1 MSIWTPEWSLTVG
14 GTTYTDLTLADVSIT
29 SGRTDIYSQAT
40 AGYASFTILNFDDT
54 PVSINL
60 NGQVNI
66 RVKDSAGDY
75 VNLFG
80 GYVTDIDLDVT
91 SSGTGGLV
99 QNMKV
104 IALGSLSKLPK
115 SLTLG
120 ILSQDQDGDQI
131 YTILEPLLFDSWN
144 EVPAAE
150 TWAGYT
156 PTVTWAEAENSGLG
170 EIDRPGD
177 YLLRARSSSVTDVY
191 SLVAALANSGLGYIY
206 EDNQGRI
213 CYADST
219 HRNEYLATNGYTVV
233 SGNTALASGIKT
245 SLKSG
250 DIRNSVTINYG
261 GSGGGGGGGGGGGS
275 ATASEPSSI
284 AVYGLQAQA
293 IDTSLQNNSDAEDQA
308 DFYLSIR
315 AFPEA
320 QFRSITFPLGN
331 PEIDDSDR
339 DALLNCFM
347 GLPIDISDL
356 PQNINNGRF
365 QGFVE
370 GWTFRASYNG
380 LAITLTVSPTAYS
393 LQAAR
398 WNTVSVAESWNT
410 LSNTLDWNEA
420 TIVA

>member
-1 MSIWTPEWSLTVG
+1 MSIWTPEWSLTVNG
-14 GTTYTDLTLADVSIT
+14 SNDYASLTLADVAIT

-54 PVSINL
+54 PVTMQLNDQVSIK
-60 NGQVNI
+60 
-66 RVKDSAGDY
+66 VKDSTGTF
-75 VNLFG
+75 VNVFG
-80 GYVTDIDLDVT
+80 GYVTDLDLEVK

-99 QNMKV
+99 QNMKI
-104 IALGSLSKLPK
+104 IALGALSKLPK
-115 SLTLG
+115 SLTEG
-120 ILSQDQDGDQI
+120 VLSKDYDGDQI
-131 YTILEPLLFDSWN
+131 YTILAALLFNTWN
-144 EVPAAE
+144 EVPAAL
-150 TWAGYT
+150 TWAGYN
-156 PTVTWAEAENSGLG
+156 PTTTWENAENSGLG

-177 YLLRARSSSVTDVY
+177 YELTERSADVTDVY
-191 SLVAALANSGLGYIY
+191 SLVAALANSGLGYIG

-213 CYADST
+213 FYADST
-219 HRNEYLATNGYTVV
+219 HRNTYLTTNGYTVV

-250 DIRNSVTINYG
+250 DIRNAVTIRYKNNQQV
-261 GSGGGGGGGGGGGS
+261 S
-275 ATASEPSSI
+275 AEDLASI
-284 AVYGLQAQA
+284 AIYGYQAQSIQTTLENGA
-293 IDTSLQNNSDAEDQA
+293 DATSQA
-308 DFYLSIR
+308 NFYLGIR
-315 AFPEA
+315 ANPQA

-339 DALLNCFM
+339 DALLNVFM
-347 GLPIDISDL
+347 GLPIDITDL
-356 PQNINNGRF
+356 PANIGNGRF

-370 GWTFRASYNG
+370 GWTFSASYNG

-398 WNTVSVAESWNT
+398 WNTVSVAETWNS

>member
-1 MSIWTPEWSLTVG
+1 MSIWTPDWTLTVG
-14 GTTYTDLTLADVSIT
+14 GVSYTNLTLADVTIT

-40 AGYASFTILNFDDT
+40 AGYASFSILNFDDT
-54 PVSINL
+54 PVSITL
-60 NGQVNI
+60 NSQVNI
-66 RVKDSAGDY
+66 KVKDSTGTD

-80 GYVTDIDLDVT
+80 GYVTDLDLDV
-91 SSGTGGLV
+91 SQSGTGGLV
-99 QNMKV
+99 QNMKI
-104 IALGSLSKLPK
+104 IALGALSKLPK
-115 SLTLG
+115 TLTNG
-120 ILSQDQDGDQI
+120 VLSKDEDGDQI
-131 YTILEPLLFDSWN
+131 YTILSELLFNTWN

-150 TWAGYT
+150 TWAAYD
-156 PTVTWAEAENSGLG
+156 PTITWANAENSGLG

-177 YLLRARSSSVTDVY
+177 YELTSRSSSVTDVY
-191 SLVAALANSGLGYIY
+191 SLVAALANSGLGYLY

-213 CYADST
+213 GYADST
-219 HRNEYLATNGYTVV
+219 HRNTYLTTYGYTSV
-233 SGNTALASGIKT
+233 SGNTALSSGIMT

-250 DIRNSVTINYG
+250 DIRNAVTITYKNNQTV
-261 GSGGGGGGGGGGGS
+261 S
-275 ATASEPSSI
+275 AENAESI
-284 AVYGLQAQA
+284 GVYGYQAQSIGTTLEHTA
-293 IDTSLQNNSDAEDQA
+293 DATSQA
-308 DFYLSIR
+308 AFYLGIR
-315 AFPEA
+315 AFPVA

-339 DALLNCFM
+339 DALLECFM
-347 GLPIDISDL
+347 GLPIDITDL
-356 PQNINNGRF
+356 PANIGGGRF

-420 TIVA
+420 TVVA

>member
-1 MSIWTPEWSLTVG
+1 MSIWTPDWTLTVG
-14 GTTYTDLTLADVSIT
+14 GVSYTNLTLADVTIT

-54 PVSINL
+54 PVSITL
-60 NGQVNI
+60 NSQVNI
-66 RVKDSAGDY
+66 KVKDSTGTD

-80 GYVTDIDLDVT
+80 GYVTDLDLDV
-91 SSGTGGLV
+91 SQSGSGGLV
-99 QNMKV
+99 QNMKI
-104 IALGSLSKLPK
+104 IALGALSKLPK
-115 SLTLG
+115 SLTNG
-120 ILSQDQDGDQI
+120 VLSKDEDGDQI
-131 YTILEPLLFDSWN
+131 YTILSDLLFNTWN

-150 TWAGYT
+150 TWAGYD
-156 PTVTWAEAENSGLG
+156 PAITWANAENSGLG

-177 YLLRARSSSVTDVY
+177 YELTSRSSSVTDVY
-191 SLVAALANSGLGYIY
+191 SLVAALANSGLGYLY

-213 CYADST
+213 GYADST
-219 HRNEYLATNGYTVV
+219 HRNTYLTTYGYTSV
-233 SGNTALASGIKT
+233 SGNTALSSGIMT

-250 DIRNSVTINYG
+250 DIRNAVTITYKNNQTVSAENAESIGIYG
-261 GSGGGGGGGGGGGS
+261 
-275 ATASEPSSI
+275 
-284 AVYGLQAQA
+284 YQAQSIGTTLEHTA
-293 IDTSLQNNSDAEDQA
+293 DATSQA
-308 DFYLSIR
+308 AFYLGIR
-315 AFPEA
+315 AFPVP

-339 DALLNCFM
+339 DALLECFM
-347 GLPIDISDL
+347 GLPIDITDL
-356 PQNINNGRF
+356 PANIGGGRF

-393 LQAAR
+393 LQSAR

-420 TIVA
+420 TVVA

>member
-1 MSIWTPEWSLTVG
+1 MTIWTPEWSLTVNG
-14 GTTYTDLTLADVSIT
+14 SNDYANLTLADVSVT

-40 AGYASFTILNFDDT
+40 AGYASFTILNFDDS
-54 PVSINL
+54 PVTMNL
-60 NGQVNI
+60 NDQVTI
-66 RVKDSAGDY
+66 RVKNSAGTF

-80 GYVTDIDLDVT
+80 GYVTDLDLEVK
-91 SSGTGGLV
+91 SSGTGGMV
-99 QNMKV
+99 QNMKI
-104 IALGSLSKLPK
+104 IALGALSKLPK
-115 SLTLG
+115 SLTDGVLAK
-120 ILSQDQDGDQI
+120 DFDGDQI
-131 YTILEPLLFDSWN
+131 YTILSALLFNTWN

-150 TWAGYT
+150 TWAGYD
-156 PTVTWAEAENSGLG
+156 PTMTWANAENSGLG
-170 EIDRPGD
+170 EIDRPGNYELTD
-177 YLLRARSSSVTDVY
+177 RTSSITDVY
-191 SLVAALANSGLGYIY
+191 SLVSALANSGLGYLY

-219 HRNEYLATNGYTVV
+219 HRNTYLAANGYTSV

-250 DIRNSVTINYG
+250 DIRNSVSIKYKNNQTV
-261 GSGGGGGGGGGGGS
+261 S
-275 ATASEPSSI
+275 ASNEESI
-284 AVYGLQAQA
+284 ALYGLQAQSIQTTLENGA
-293 IDTSLQNNSDAEDQA
+293 DATSQA
-308 DFYLSIR
+308 QFYLDIR

-339 DALLNCFM
+339 DALLNAFM
-347 GLPIDISDL
+347 GLAIDITDL
-356 PQNINNGRF
+356 PDNIGNGRF
-365 QGFVE
+365 QGFIE

-398 WNTVSVAESWNT
+398 WNDVSVAETWNS

-420 TIVA
+420 IIVA

>member
-14 GTTYTDLTLADVSIT
+14 DTTYTDLTLADVSIT

-54 PVSINL
+54 PVSITL

-66 RVKDSAGDY
+66 QVKDSTGTY

-115 SLTLG
+115 SLTEG
-120 ILSQDQDGDQI
+120 VLSKDFDGDQI
-131 YTILEPLLFDSWN
+131 YTILASLLFDSWN

-150 TWAGYT
+150 TWAGYD
-156 PTVTWAEAENSGLG
+156 PTVTWANAENSGLG

-177 YLLRARSSSVTDVY
+177 YELTARSSSITDVY

-213 CYADST
+213 SYADST
-219 HRNEYLATNGYTVV
+219 HRNTYLTTNGYTEV
-233 SGNTALASGIKT
+233 SGNTALANGIKT

-250 DIRNSVTINYG
+250 DIRNSVSIKYKNGQTV
-261 GSGGGGGGGGGGGS
+261 SDS
-275 ATASEPSSI
+275 DPSSI

-293 IDTSLQNNSDAEDQA
+293 IDTTLEHTADAEDQA
-308 DFYLSIR
+308 AFYLGIR

-331 PEIDDSDR
+331 PEIDDNDR
-339 DALLNCFM
+339 DALLNVFM
-347 GLPIDISDL
+347 GLPLDIIDL
-356 PQNINNGRF
+356 PFNIAGGRF

-393 LQAAR
+393 LQATR
-398 WNTVSVAESWNT
+398 WNGVSVAETWTT
-410 LSNTLDWNEA
+410 LSNTLEWQNA

>member
-1 MSIWTPEWSLTVG
+1 MTIWTPEWSLTVNG
-14 GTTYTDLTLADVSIT
+14 STDYASVTLADVAIT

-40 AGYASFTILNFDDT
+40 AGYASFTILNFDDS
-54 PVSINL
+54 PVTMNL
-60 NGQVNI
+60 NDQVTI
-66 RVKDSAGDY
+66 RVKDSTGAY

-80 GYVTDIDLDVT
+80 GYVTDLDLEVK

-99 QNMKV
+99 QNMRI
-104 IALGSLSKLPK
+104 IALGALSKLPK
-115 SLTLG
+115 SLTEGVLAK
-120 ILSQDQDGDQI
+120 DEDGDQI
-131 YTILEPLLFDSWN
+131 YTLLSSLLFNQWN
-144 EVPAAE
+144 EVPAVE
-150 TWAGYT
+150 TWAGYD
-156 PTVTWAEAENSGLG
+156 PTITWANAENSGLG

-177 YLLRARSSSVTDVY
+177 YELTARAADVTDVY
-191 SLVAALANSGLGYIY
+191 SLVAALANSGLGYLY

-219 HRNEYLATNGYTVV
+219 HRNQYLTANGYTSV

-250 DIRNSVTINYG
+250 DIRNAVTIRYKNNQTV
-261 GSGGGGGGGGGGGS
+261 SDQDD
-275 ATASEPSSI
+275 ASI
-284 AVYGLQAQA
+284 GVFGYQAQSIQTTLENGA
-293 IDTSLQNNSDAEDQA
+293 DATSQAE
-308 DFYLSIR
+308 FYLQIR
-315 AFPEA
+315 ANPQA

-339 DALLNCFM
+339 DALLNAFM
-347 GLPIDISDL
+347 GLPIDITDL
-356 PQNINNGRF
+356 PLNIGGGRF

-370 GWTFRASYNG
+370 GWTFSASYNG

-398 WNTVSVAESWNT
+398 WSTVSVSESWNS
-410 LSNTLDWNEA
+410 LSNTLTWNQA

>member
-14 GTTYTDLTLADVSIT
+14 GITYTDLTLADVSIT

-80 GYVTDIDLDVT
+80 GYITDIDLDVT

-115 SLTLG
+115 SLTEGVLAK
-120 ILSQDQDGDQI
+120 DFDGDQI
-131 YTILEPLLFDSWN
+131 YTILESLLFDSWN

-156 PTVTWAEAENSGLG
+156 PTVTWEQAENSGLG

-177 YLLRARSSSVTDVY
+177 YELTARSSSVTDVY

-213 CYADST
+213 SYADST
-219 HRNEYLATNGYTVV
+219 HRNQYLATNGYTVV

-250 DIRNSVTINYG
+250 DIRNSVTIKYKNG
-261 GSGGGGGGGGGGGS
+261 QTVSD
-275 ATASEPSSI
+275 SEPSSI
-284 AVYGLQAQA
+284 AVYGLQAQSIETTLELEA
-293 IDTSLQNNSDAEDQA
+293 DAEDQA
-308 DFYLSIR
+308 AFYLGIR

-347 GLPIDISDL
+347 GLPLDITDL
-356 PQNINNGRF
+356 PLNIGGGRF

-380 LAITLTVSPTAYS
+380 LSITTTVSPTAYS
-393 LQAAR
+393 LQATR
-398 WNTVSVAESWNT
+398 WNGVSVAETWNT
-410 LSNTLDWNEA
+410 LSNTLEWQNA

>member
-1 MSIWTPEWSLTVG
+1 MSIWTPEWSLTVNG
-14 GTTYTDLTLADVSIT
+14 SNDYASLTLADVAIT

-54 PVSINL
+54 PVTMQLNDQVSIK
-60 NGQVNI
+60 
-66 RVKDSAGDY
+66 VKDSTGTF
-75 VNLFG
+75 VNVFG
-80 GYVTDIDLDVT
+80 GYVTDLDLEVK

-99 QNMKV
+99 QNMKI
-104 IALGSLSKLPK
+104 IALGALSKLPK
-115 SLTLG
+115 SLTEG
-120 ILSQDQDGDQI
+120 VLSKDYDGDQI
-131 YTILEPLLFDSWN
+131 YTILSALLFNTWN
-144 EVPAAE
+144 EVPAAS
-150 TWAGYT
+150 TWAGYN
-156 PTVTWAEAENSGLG
+156 PTTTWANAENSGLG

-177 YLLRARSSSVTDVY
+177 YELTERSADVTDVY
-191 SLVAALANSGLGYIY
+191 SLVAALANSGLGYIG

-213 CYADST
+213 FYADST
-219 HRNEYLATNGYTVV
+219 HRNTYLSTYGYTSI

-250 DIRNSVTINYG
+250 DIRNAVTIRYKNNQQV
-261 GSGGGGGGGGGGGS
+261 S
-275 ATASEPSSI
+275 AEDLASI
-284 AVYGLQAQA
+284 ALYGYQAQSISTTLENGA
-293 IDTSLQNNSDAEDQA
+293 DASDQA
-308 DFYLSIR
+308 DFYLGIR
-315 AFPEA
+315 ANPQA

-339 DALLNCFM
+339 DALLNVFM
-347 GLPIDISDL
+347 GLPIDITDL
-356 PQNINNGRF
+356 PANIGNGRF

-370 GWTFRASYNG
+370 GWTFSASYNG

-398 WNTVSVAESWNT
+398 WNTVSVAETWNS

>member
-29 SGRTDIYSQAT
+29 CGRTDIYSQAT

-54 PVSINL
+54 PVTINL
-60 NGQVNI
+60 NGQVSI
-66 RVKDSAGDY
+66 RVKDSSGTY

-99 QNMKV
+99 QNMKI
-104 IALGSLSKLPK
+104 IALGALSKLPK
-115 SLTLG
+115 SLTEG
-120 ILSQDQDGDQI
+120 VLSKAFDGDQI
-131 YTILEPLLFDSWN
+131 FTVLSTLLFNQWN

-150 TWAGYT
+150 TWAGYD

-177 YLLRARSSSVTDVY
+177 YELHARSADVTDVY
-191 SLVAALANSGLGYIY
+191 SLAAALANSGLGYLY

-213 CYADST
+213 AYADST
-219 HRNEYLATNGYTVV
+219 HRNQYLLANGYTDV

-250 DIRNSVTINYG
+250 DIRNTVTITYKNG
-261 GSGGGGGGGGGGGS
+261 QTVS
-275 ATASEPSSI
+275 AQDDSSI
-284 AVYGLQAQA
+284 AVYGYQSQSIL
-293 IDTSLQNNSDAEDQA
+293 TSLENGADAISQA
-308 DFYLSIR
+308 DFYLGIR

-339 DALLNCFM
+339 DSLLNVFM
-347 GLPIDISDL
+347 GLPIDITDL
-356 PQNINNGRF
+356 PQNIGDGRF

-370 GWTFRASYNG
+370 GWSFRASYNG
-380 LAITLTVSPTAYS
+380 LSITLTVSPTAYS
-393 LQAAR
+393 LQAVR
-398 WNTVSVAESWNT
+398 WNGVSVAETWNS
-410 LSNTLDWNEA
+410 LSNTLTWNEA

>member
-1 MSIWTPEWSLTVG
+1 MTIWTPEWSLTVNG
-14 GTTYTDLTLADVSIT
+14 ANDYASLTLADVAIT

-40 AGYASFTILNFDDT
+40 AGYASFTILNFDDS
-54 PVSINL
+54 PVTMNIND
-60 NGQVNI
+60 QVTI
-66 RVKDSAGDY
+66 RVKDSTGAY

-80 GYVTDIDLDVT
+80 GYVTDLDLEVK

-99 QNMKV
+99 QNMKI
-104 IALGSLSKLPK
+104 IALGALSKLPK
-115 SLTLG
+115 SLTDGTLAKAF
-120 ILSQDQDGDQI
+120 DGDQI
-131 YTILEPLLFDSWN
+131 YHILSALLFNQWN

-150 TWAGYT
+150 TWAGYD
-156 PTVTWAEAENSGLG
+156 PTITWANAENSGLG

-177 YLLRARSSSVTDVY
+177 YELHSRAADVTNVY
-191 SLVAALANSGLGYIY
+191 SLVAALANSGLGYLY

-219 HRNEYLATNGYTVV
+219 HRNTYLSTYGYTSV
-233 SGNTALASGIKT
+233 SGNTALAAGIKT

-250 DIRNSVTINYG
+250 DIRNAVTITYKN
-261 GSGGGGGGGGGGGS
+261 SQTVS
-275 ATASEPSSI
+275 AQDDSSI
-284 AVYGLQAQA
+284 ALFGYQAQS
-293 IDTSLQNNSDAEDQA
+293 ISTTLQNGADATSQA
-308 DFYLSIR
+308 NFYLGIR

-339 DALLNCFM
+339 DALLNAFM
-347 GLPIDISDL
+347 GLPIDITDL
-356 PQNINNGRF
+356 PANIGDGRF

-370 GWTFRASYNG
+370 GWTFSASYNG

-398 WNTVSVAESWNT
+398 WNGVSVAETWNSLSPT
-410 LSNTLDWNEA
+410 LTWNQA
-420 TIVA
+420 TVVA

>member
-66 RVKDSAGDY
+66 QVKDSTGTY

-115 SLTLG
+115 SLTEG
-120 ILSQDQDGDQI
+120 VLSKAFDGDQI
-131 YTILEPLLFDSWN
+131 YTILEQLLFDSWN

-150 TWAGYT
+150 TWAGYD
-156 PTVTWAEAENSGLG
+156 PAITWAEAENSGLG

-177 YLLRARSSSVTDVY
+177 YELTARSSSVTDMY
-191 SLVAALANSGLGYIY
+191 SLVSALANSGLGYIY

-213 CYADST
+213 SYADST
-219 HRNEYLATNGYTVV
+219 HRNEYLTANGYTVV

-250 DIRNSVTINYG
+250 DIRNSVSIKYKNGQTV
-261 GSGGGGGGGGGGGS
+261 SD
-275 ATASEPSSI
+275 SEPSSI
-284 AVYGLQAQA
+284 AVYGLQAQSIETTLEKEA
-293 IDTSLQNNSDAEDQA
+293 DAEDQA
-308 DFYLSIR
+308 AFYLSIR

-339 DALLNCFM
+339 DALLNVFM
-347 GLPIDISDL
+347 GLPLDITDL
-356 PQNINNGRF
+356 PLNIGGGRF

-380 LAITLTVSPTAYS
+380 LSITTTVSPTGYS
-393 LQAAR
+393 LQAVR
-398 WNTVSVAESWNT
+398 WNGVSVAETWST
-410 LSNTLDWNEA
+410 LSNTLEWQNA

>member
-1 MSIWTPEWSLTVG
+1 MTIWTPDWSLTVNG
-14 GTTYTDLTLADVSIT
+14 STDYASLTLADVAIT

-40 AGYASFTILNFDDT
+40 AGYASFTILNFDDS
-54 PVSINL
+54 PVTINL
-60 NGQVNI
+60 NDQVSI
-66 RVKDSAGDY
+66 RVKDSTGAY
-75 VNLFG
+75 VNVFG
-80 GYVTDIDLDVT
+80 GYVTDLDLEVR

-99 QNMKV
+99 QNMRI
-104 IALGSLSKLPK
+104 IALGALSKLPK
-115 SLTLG
+115 SLTNGVLAK
-120 ILSQDQDGDQI
+120 DFDGDQI
-131 YTILEPLLFDSWN
+131 YTILSDLLFNTWN

-150 TWAGYT
+150 TWAGYD
-156 PTVTWAEAENSGLG
+156 PTITWANAENSGLG

-177 YLLRARSSSVTDVY
+177 YELTARSSSVTDVY

-219 HRNEYLATNGYTVV
+219 HRNTYFSTYGYTSV

-250 DIRNSVTINYG
+250 DIRNAVTIEYKNNQKV
-261 GSGGGGGGGGGGGS
+261 S
-275 ATASEPSSI
+275 AESASSI
-284 AVYGLQAQA
+284 AVYGYQAQA
-293 IDTSLQNNSDAEDQA
+293 ISTTLEHTADATSQA
-308 DFYLSIR
+308 SFYLGIR

-339 DALLNCFM
+339 DALLNAFM
-347 GLPIDISDL
+347 GLPIDITDL
-356 PQNINNGRF
+356 PANIGDGRF

-370 GWTFRASYNG
+370 GWTFSASYNG

-398 WNTVSVAESWNT
+398 WNTVSVAETWNS
-410 LSNTLDWNEA
+410 LSNTLTWNQA